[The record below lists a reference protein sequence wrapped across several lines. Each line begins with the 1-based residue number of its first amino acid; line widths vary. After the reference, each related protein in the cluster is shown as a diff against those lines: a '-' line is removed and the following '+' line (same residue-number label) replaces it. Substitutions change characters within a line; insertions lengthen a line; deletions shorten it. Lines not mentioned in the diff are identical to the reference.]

1 VRKRDR
7 LTLTLCVRS
16 PSTEYMIYKSDV
28 SLFKLNLNYSKQ
40 KYLIKIIDL
49 SHSCGK
55 KSFVVTLIV

>member
-1 VRKRDR
+1 MRKRDH

-16 PSTEYMIYKSDV
+16 SSTEYTIYKNDV

-55 KSFVVTLIV
+55 KSFIVTVIV